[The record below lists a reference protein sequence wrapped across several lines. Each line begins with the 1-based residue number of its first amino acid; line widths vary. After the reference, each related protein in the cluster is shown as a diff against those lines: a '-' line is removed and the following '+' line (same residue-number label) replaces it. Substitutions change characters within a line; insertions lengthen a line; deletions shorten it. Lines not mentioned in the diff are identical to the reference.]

1 MEKKMEIKN
10 RIWMDISTEEL
21 VYMHGDDPTSILD
34 IDNRKSSQPSQIS
47 GWLGIRLMTVTKMG
61 L

>member
-1 MEKKMEIKN
+1 
-10 RIWMDISTEEL
+10 MDISIEEL
-21 VYMHGDDPTSILD
+21 VYMHGDDPTSTLD